1 MASGSSVMGSGE
13 QQQQRRT
20 PRYPFTAPA
29 AILPE
34 TGAPIGGNVKELSLY
49 GCYLDAESTLA
60 ARSRVLVKIFMP
72 GEYFEAN
79 ASVAYANPT
88 LGLGLVF
95 RDVKPHFLVVL
106 RKWLS
111 HGDAGGLS
119 REAIKLRWRKAG
131 SRIPESGRAN
141 PDAGL
146 RVRERRESQ
155 EFASLVLRIR
165 IWLAAAAGNRRRYPS
180 AT

>member
-106 RKWLS
+106 RKWLITAMQVTQPGS
-111 HGDAGGLS
+111 YKAAVEEGGIEDPEAKGESDAG
-119 REAIKLRWRKAG
+119 
-131 SRIPESGRAN
+131 
-141 PDAGL
+141 
-146 RVRERRESQ
+146 
-155 EFASLVLRIR
+155 
-165 IWLAAAAGNRRRYPS
+165 
-180 AT
+180 

>member
-1 MASGSSVMGSGE
+1 MDLQEGRMASGSSVMGPGE

-106 RKWLS
+106 RKWLITAMQVTQP
-111 HGDAGGLS
+111 G
-119 REAIKLRWRKAG
+119 KYKAAPG
-131 SRIPESGRAN
+131 SSKADQPKDRNRRAN
-141 PDAGL
+141 L
-146 RVRERRESQ
+146 RDFDSNFGGALTGHGS
-155 EFASLVLRIR
+155 EFGAR
-165 IWLAAAAGNRRRYPS
+165 
-180 AT
+180 